1 MLSDRLITRNTAR
14 AVKSESEESHRCSDH
29 VKPVV
34 YIPRLLPSRTNQS
47 ILQFSRYMGVG
58 EPDHCAEDKED
69 ADELSE

>member
-1 MLSDRLITRNTAR
+1 MLSDRLITGSTAR

-34 YIPRLLPSRTNQS
+34 YIPGLLPSRTNQR
-47 ILQFSRYMGVG
+47 QFSRYMGVG
-58 EPDHCAEDKED
+58 EPDHCAKDKED